1 MTNFDTLLKAS
12 FAEADMPADDG
23 FSARV
28 SHGVE
33 RRERAAQVRNIA
45 YSVGM
50 AAGGAA
56 VAYGLYGVAV
66 AYGPE
71 MMASLGLQ
79 IARAHGA
86 LASAPTPGMAAQGLL
101 QSLGAGLTQ
110 ILLTVGVL
118 AGGAVAYRATQ
129 QN

>member
-1 MTNFDTLLKAS
+1 MTDFDTLLKAS

-33 RRERAAQVRNIA
+33 RRERVAQLRNVA

-56 VAYGLYGVAV
+56 VAYGLFGIAS
-66 AYGPE
+66 AYGPQ
-71 MMASLGLQ
+71 MMASFGLEV
-79 IARAHGA
+79 ARAHGA
-86 LASAPTPGMAAQGLL
+86 LASAPTPGAAAQGLM
-101 QSLGAGLTQ
+101 QAVGAGLSQ
-110 ILLTVGVL
+110 ILLTIGVL

>member
-1 MTNFDTLLKAS
+1 MTEFDTLLKAS

-28 SHGVE
+28 SHSVE
-33 RRERAAQVRNIA
+33 RREQAAQVRNIA

-56 VAYGLYGVAV
+56 VAYGLYGVAS
-66 AYGPE
+66 AYGPQLLAE
-71 MMASLGLQ
+71 LGLD

-86 LASAPTPGMAAQGLL
+86 LASAPTPSMAAQGLM

-110 ILLTVGVL
+110 ILLVVGVL
-118 AGGAVAYRATQ
+118 TGGAVAYRATQ

>member
-1 MTNFDTLLKAS
+1 MTEFDTLLKAS

-28 SHGVE
+28 SHTVE

-45 YSVGM
+45 YSVGL

-56 VAYGLYGVAV
+56 VAYGLYGIAS

-71 MMASLGLQ
+71 MMAGLGLE

-86 LASAPTPGMAAQGLL
+86 LASAPTPGAAAQGLV

-110 ILLTVGVL
+110 ILLTLGVL